1 MTIKEL
7 SGLNGRIEKVRSQG
21 ALAAALLDSI
31 KRKTALEG
39 REILVDNY
47 LNADTRIALQQACE
61 ERHCQL
67 RSMDYAMFGKA
78 GKACAFIVSYPN
90 AEGNI
95 EDYSDFIEDLHEQ
108 NLLVAMDCYLP
119 ALALLKSPGSLGA
132 DFAFGKEEENYFLVS
147 KEISEEAPKEISEKK
162 PKEVS
167 EEASKEISE
176 EASKDIS
183 EEAPKEI
190 SEEASKEIDNQNN
203 RKEEEEDKD
212 EDLVSINREEAA
224 RVHGMTAYLNDA
236 LEVYGY
242 EQENNAFFNTLK
254 IRIPEDISLSDFQTL
269 AEDYELSYSL
279 CNDEYILLSINEED
293 DSESLSD
300 IIACLAEAADN
311 FGTPVDEEDWSDICA
326 LDGSL
331 LR

>member
-7 SGLNGRIEKVRSQG
+7 SGLNGRIEKVRSQK

-78 GKACAFIVSYPN
+78 GKACAFVVSYPN

-119 ALALLKSPGSLGA
+119 ALSLLKSPGSLGA

-147 KEISEEAPKEISEKK
+147 KEISEEA
-162 PKEVS
+162 
-167 EEASKEISE
+167 
-176 EASKDIS
+176 
-183 EEAPKEI
+183 
-190 SEEASKEIDNQNN
+190 SKEIDNQNN
-203 RKEEEEDKD
+203 TEEDKD

-254 IRIPEDISLSDFQTL
+254 IRIPEDISLPDFQAL

-279 CNDEYILLSINEED
+279 CNDEFILLSINEED

>member
-7 SGLNGRIEKVRSQG
+7 SGLNGGIEKVRSQE
-21 ALAAALLDSI
+21 ALAVALLDSI

-61 ERHCQL
+61 ERHCRL
-67 RSMDYAMFGKA
+67 KSMDYAMFGKA
-78 GKACAFIVSYPN
+78 GKACAFVVSYPN

-147 KEISEEAPKEISEKK
+147 KEISEEA
-162 PKEVS
+162 
-167 EEASKEISE
+167 
-176 EASKDIS
+176 
-183 EEAPKEI
+183 
-190 SEEASKEIDNQNN
+190 SKEIDNQNN
-203 RKEEEEDKD
+203 RKEEDKD

-269 AEDYELSYSL
+269 AEDYELPYSL
-279 CNDEYILLSINEED
+279 YNDEFILLSINEED

>member
-7 SGLNGRIEKVRSQG
+7 SGLNGRIEKVRSQE

-78 GKACAFIVSYPN
+78 GKACAFVVSYPN

-147 KEISEEAPKEISEKK
+147 KEVSEESPKEISEKK
-162 PKEVS
+162 
-167 EEASKEISE
+167 
-176 EASKDIS
+176 
-183 EEAPKEI
+183 PKEI

-203 RKEEEEDKD
+203 TEEDKD

-254 IRIPEDISLSDFQTL
+254 IRIPEDISLLDFQAL
-269 AEDYELSYSL
+269 AEDYELPYSL

-300 IIACLAEAADN
+300 IIACLAEVADN

>member
-7 SGLNGRIEKVRSQG
+7 SGLNGRIEKVRSQE
-21 ALAAALLDSI
+21 AMVAALLDSI

-39 REILVDNY
+39 REILIDNY

-132 DFAFGKEEENYFLVS
+132 DFAFGKEEENFFLVS
-147 KEISEEAPKEISEKK
+147 KETSEEAPKEISEKK
-162 PKEVS
+162 PKE
-167 EEASKEISE
+167 ISE
-176 EASKDIS
+176 ES
-183 EEAPKEI
+183 P
-190 SEEASKEIDNQNN
+190 KEIDNQNTT
-203 RKEEEEDKD
+203 EEDKD

-254 IRIPEDISLSDFQTL
+254 IRIPEDISLSDFQAL

-279 CNDEYILLSINEED
+279 CNDEFILLSINEED

>member
-7 SGLNGRIEKVRSQG
+7 SGLNGRIEKVRSQK

-78 GKACAFIVSYPN
+78 GKACAFVVSYPN

-108 NLLVAMDCYLP
+108 KLLVAMDCHLP

-147 KEISEEAPKEISEKK
+147 KEISEEAPKEI
-162 PKEVS
+162 
-167 EEASKEISE
+167 
-176 EASKDIS
+176 
-183 EEAPKEI
+183 
-190 SEEASKEIDNQNN
+190 DNQNN
-203 RKEEEEDKD
+203 RKEEEDKD

-254 IRIPEDISLSDFQTL
+254 IRIPEDISLSDFQAL
-269 AEDYELSYSL
+269 AEDYELPYSL

-293 DSESLSD
+293 DSESLRD

>member
-7 SGLNGRIEKVRSQG
+7 SGLNGRIEKVRSQE

-67 RSMDYAMFGKA
+67 RSIDYAMFGKA
-78 GKACAFIVSYPN
+78 GKACAFVVSYPN

-147 KEISEEAPKEISEKK
+147 KE
-162 PKEVS
+162 V
-167 EEASKEISE
+167 
-176 EASKDIS
+176 S

-203 RKEEEEDKD
+203 RKEEDKD

-254 IRIPEDISLSDFQTL
+254 IRIPEDISLPDFQTL
-269 AEDYELSYSL
+269 AEDYELPYSL
-279 CNDEYILLSINEED
+279 CNDEFILLSINEED

>member
-7 SGLNGRIEKVRSQG
+7 SGLNGRIEKVRSQE

-61 ERHCQL
+61 EHHCQL

-147 KEISEEAPKEISEKK
+147 KEISEEAPKEISE
-162 PKEVS
+162 
-167 EEASKEISE
+167 EASKE
-176 EASKDIS
+176 IS

-190 SEEASKEIDNQNN
+190 SEEAPKEIDNQNN
-203 RKEEEEDKD
+203 RKEEDKD

-254 IRIPEDISLSDFQTL
+254 IRIPEEISLPDFQAL
-269 AEDYELSYSL
+269 AEDYELPYSL
-279 CNDEYILLSINEED
+279 CNDEFILLSINEED

>member
-7 SGLNGRIEKVRSQG
+7 SGLNGRIEKVRSQE
-21 ALAAALLDSI
+21 ALAAVLLDSI
-31 KRKTALEG
+31 NEKTALEG

-108 NLLVAMDCYLP
+108 NLLVAMDCHLP

-147 KEISEEAPKEISEKK
+147 KEISEEA
-162 PKEVS
+162 
-167 EEASKEISE
+167 
-176 EASKDIS
+176 
-183 EEAPKEI
+183 
-190 SEEASKEIDNQNN
+190 SKEIDNQNDT
-203 RKEEEEDKD
+203 KED
-212 EDLVSINREEAA
+212 REKAA

-254 IRIPEDISLSDFQTL
+254 IRIPEEISLPDFQTL
-269 AEDYELSYSL
+269 AEDYELPYSL

>member
-7 SGLNGRIEKVRSQG
+7 SGLNGRIEKVRSQE
-21 ALAAALLDSI
+21 ALVATLLDSI

-147 KEISEEAPKEISEKK
+147 KEISEEAPKEI
-162 PKEVS
+162 
-167 EEASKEISE
+167 
-176 EASKDIS
+176 
-183 EEAPKEI
+183 
-190 SEEASKEIDNQNN
+190 DNQNDT
-203 RKEEEEDKD
+203 KED
-212 EDLVSINREEAA
+212 REKAA

-254 IRIPEDISLSDFQTL
+254 IRIPEEISLPDFQAL
-269 AEDYELSYSL
+269 AEDYELPYSL

>member
-7 SGLNGRIEKVRSQG
+7 SGLNGRIEKVRSQE

-78 GKACAFIVSYPN
+78 GNACAFVVSYPN

-132 DFAFGKEEENYFLVS
+132 DFAFGKKEENYFLVS
-147 KEISEEAPKEISEKK
+147 KEISKEASKEISEED
-162 PKEVS
+162 PKEIS

-176 EASKDIS
+176 EA
-183 EEAPKEI
+183 P
-190 SEEASKEIDNQNN
+190 KEIDNQNN
-203 RKEEEEDKD
+203 RKEGKNEN
-212 EDLVSINREEAA
+212 LVSINREKAA

-254 IRIPEDISLSDFQTL
+254 IRIPEEISLPDFQTL
-269 AEDYELSYSL
+269 AEDYELPYSL

>member
-7 SGLNGRIEKVRSQG
+7 SGLNGGIEKVRSQE

-147 KEISEEAPKEISEKK
+147 KEISEEA
-162 PKEVS
+162 
-167 EEASKEISE
+167 SKEISE
-176 EASKDIS
+176 DAPKEIS

-190 SEEASKEIDNQNN
+190 SEDASKEIDNQNN
-203 RKEEEEDKD
+203 RKEEEDKD

-242 EQENNAFFNTLK
+242 EQENNAFFNMLK
-254 IRIPEDISLSDFQTL
+254 IRIPEEISLSDFQTL
-269 AEDYELSYSL
+269 AEDYELPYSL
-279 CNDEYILLSINEED
+279 CNDEFILLSINEED

>member
-7 SGLNGRIEKVRSQG
+7 SGLNGRIEKVRSQE
-21 ALAAALLDSI
+21 ALVAALLDSI

-67 RSMDYAMFGKA
+67 KSMDYAMFGKA
-78 GKACAFIVSYPN
+78 GKACAFVVSYPN

-108 NLLVAMDCYLP
+108 NLLVAMDCHLP

-147 KEISEEAPKEISEKK
+147 KEVSEEAPKEISE
-162 PKEVS
+162 
-167 EEASKEISE
+167 EAP
-176 EASKDIS
+176 KDIS

-203 RKEEEEDKD
+203 RKEEDKD

-254 IRIPEDISLSDFQTL
+254 IRIPEDISLSDFQAL

-311 FGTPVDEEDWSDICA
+311 FETPVDEEDWSDICA

>member
-7 SGLNGRIEKVRSQG
+7 SGLNGRIEKVRSQE

-147 KEISEEAPKEISEKK
+147 KEISEEA
-162 PKEVS
+162 
-167 EEASKEISE
+167 
-176 EASKDIS
+176 
-183 EEAPKEI
+183 
-190 SEEASKEIDNQNN
+190 SKEIDNQNN
-203 RKEEEEDKD
+203 RKEEDKD
-212 EDLVSINREEAA
+212 EDLVSINREKAA

-254 IRIPEDISLSDFQTL
+254 IRIPEEISLPDFQAL
-269 AEDYELSYSL
+269 AEDYELPYSL
-279 CNDEYILLSINEED
+279 CNDEFILLSINEED

>member
-7 SGLNGRIEKVRSQG
+7 SGLNGRIEKVRSQE

-31 KRKTALEG
+31 KQKTALEG

-78 GKACAFIVSYPN
+78 GKACAFVVSYPN

-108 NLLVAMDCYLP
+108 NLLVAMECHLP

-147 KEISEEAPKEISEKK
+147 KEISEEA
-162 PKEVS
+162 
-167 EEASKEISE
+167 
-176 EASKDIS
+176 
-183 EEAPKEI
+183 
-190 SEEASKEIDNQNN
+190 SKEIDNQNN
-203 RKEEEEDKD
+203 RKEEDKD

-254 IRIPEDISLSDFQTL
+254 IRIPEDISLPDFQAL

>member
-7 SGLNGRIEKVRSQG
+7 SGLNGRIEKVRSQE
-21 ALAAALLDSI
+21 ALVAALLDSI
-31 KRKTALEG
+31 NEKTALEG

-78 GKACAFIVSYPN
+78 GKACAFVVSYPN

-147 KEISEEAPKEISEKK
+147 KEISEEAPKEI
-162 PKEVS
+162 
-167 EEASKEISE
+167 
-176 EASKDIS
+176 
-183 EEAPKEI
+183 
-190 SEEASKEIDNQNN
+190 DNQNN
-203 RKEEEEDKD
+203 RKEEDKN

-224 RVHGMTAYLNDA
+224 RVHGMTAYMNDA

-254 IRIPEDISLSDFQTL
+254 IRIPEDISLPDFQTL
-269 AEDYELSYSL
+269 AEDYELPYSL
-279 CNDEYILLSINEED
+279 CNDEFILLSINEED

>member
-7 SGLNGRIEKVRSQG
+7 SGLNGRIEKVRSQE

-61 ERHCQL
+61 EHHCQL

-147 KEISEEAPKEISEKK
+147 KEISEEAPKEISE
-162 PKEVS
+162 
-167 EEASKEISE
+167 
-176 EASKDIS
+176 
-183 EEAPKEI
+183 EAPKEI
-190 SEEASKEIDNQNN
+190 SEEAPKEIDNQNN
-203 RKEEEEDKD
+203 TEEDKD

-254 IRIPEDISLSDFQTL
+254 IRIPEDISLSDFQAL

>member
-7 SGLNGRIEKVRSQG
+7 SGLNGRIEKVRSQE

-47 LNADTRIALQQACE
+47 LNATTRIALQQACE

-147 KEISEEAPKEISEKK
+147 KEISEEA
-162 PKEVS
+162 
-167 EEASKEISE
+167 SKE
-176 EASKDIS
+176 IS

-203 RKEEEEDKD
+203 TEEDKD
-212 EDLVSINREEAA
+212 EDLVSINREKAA

-254 IRIPEDISLSDFQTL
+254 IRIPEEISLPDFQAL
-269 AEDYELSYSL
+269 AEDYELPYSL
-279 CNDEYILLSINEED
+279 CNDEFILLSINEED

-300 IIACLAEAADN
+300 IIACLAEAAYN

>member
-7 SGLNGRIEKVRSQG
+7 SGLNGRIEKVRSQE
-21 ALAAALLDSI
+21 ALAAVLLDSI
-31 KRKTALEG
+31 NEKTALEG

-108 NLLVAMDCYLP
+108 NLLVAMDCHLP

-147 KEISEEAPKEISEKK
+147 KEISEEAS
-162 PKEVS
+162 
-167 EEASKEISE
+167 
-176 EASKDIS
+176 
-183 EEAPKEI
+183 KEI
-190 SEEASKEIDNQNN
+190 SEEASKEIDNQNDT
-203 RKEEEEDKD
+203 KED
-212 EDLVSINREEAA
+212 REKAA

-242 EQENNAFFNTLK
+242 VQENNAFFNTLK
-254 IRIPEDISLSDFQTL
+254 IRIPEDISLPDFQTL
-269 AEDYELSYSL
+269 AEDYELPYSL

>member
-7 SGLNGRIEKVRSQG
+7 SGLNGGIEKVRSQE
-21 ALAAALLDSI
+21 ALAAAFLDSI

-61 ERHCQL
+61 EHHCQL

-78 GKACAFIVSYPN
+78 GKACAFVVSYPN

-132 DFAFGKEEENYFLVS
+132 DFAFGKEEENFFLVS
-147 KEISEEAPKEISEKK
+147 KEISEEAPKE
-162 PKEVS
+162 VS
-167 EEASKEISE
+167 EEA
-176 EASKDIS
+176 
-183 EEAPKEI
+183 P
-190 SEEASKEIDNQNN
+190 KEIDNQNN
-203 RKEEEEDKD
+203 RKEEDKD
-212 EDLVSINREEAA
+212 ENLVSINREKAA

-254 IRIPEDISLSDFQTL
+254 IRIPEEISLSDFQAL

>member
-7 SGLNGRIEKVRSQG
+7 SGLNGRIEKVRSQE
-21 ALAAALLDSI
+21 ALATALLDSI

-78 GKACAFIVSYPN
+78 GKACAFVVSYPN

-147 KEISEEAPKEISEKK
+147 KEISEEAPKEISEEA
-162 PKEVS
+162 PKE
-167 EEASKEISE
+167 
-176 EASKDIS
+176 IS

-190 SEEASKEIDNQNN
+190 SEEAPKEIDNQNN
-203 RKEEEEDKD
+203 TEEDKD

-254 IRIPEDISLSDFQTL
+254 IRIPEEISLPDFQTL
-269 AEDYELSYSL
+269 AEEYELPYSL

>member
-7 SGLNGRIEKVRSQG
+7 SGLNGRIEKVRSQE

-78 GKACAFIVSYPN
+78 GKACAFVVSYPN

-147 KEISEEAPKEISEKK
+147 KEISEEASKEI
-162 PKEVS
+162 S

-176 EASKDIS
+176 EAPKEIP
-183 EEAPKEI
+183 EEAP
-190 SEEASKEIDNQNN
+190 KEIDNQNN
-203 RKEEEEDKD
+203 TEEGKNEN
-212 EDLVSINREEAA
+212 LVSINREEAA

-254 IRIPEDISLSDFQTL
+254 IRIPEEISLPDFQAL
-269 AEDYELSYSL
+269 AEDYELPYSL
-279 CNDEYILLSINEED
+279 CNDEFILLSINEED

>member
-7 SGLNGRIEKVRSQG
+7 SGLNGRIEKVRSQE

-78 GKACAFIVSYPN
+78 EKACAFVVSYPN

-108 NLLVAMDCYLP
+108 NLLVAMECHLP

-147 KEISEEAPKEISEKK
+147 KEISEEAPKEISE
-162 PKEVS
+162 
-167 EEASKEISE
+167 
-176 EASKDIS
+176 
-183 EEAPKEI
+183 EAP
-190 SEEASKEIDNQNN
+190 KEIDNQNN
-203 RKEEEEDKD
+203 RKEEDKD

-254 IRIPEDISLSDFQTL
+254 IRIPEEISLPDFQAL

>member
-7 SGLNGRIEKVRSQG
+7 SGLNGRIEKVRSQE

-78 GKACAFIVSYPN
+78 GNACAFVVSYPN

-108 NLLVAMDCYLP
+108 NLLVAMDCHLP

-147 KEISEEAPKEISEKK
+147 KEISEEAPKDI
-162 PKEVS
+162 S

-176 EASKDIS
+176 DASKVIS

-190 SEEASKEIDNQNN
+190 SEEASKEIDNHNST
-203 RKEEEEDKD
+203 EEDKD

-254 IRIPEDISLSDFQTL
+254 IRIPEEISLPDFQTL

>member
-7 SGLNGRIEKVRSQG
+7 SGLNGRIEKVRSQE

-61 ERHCQL
+61 EHHCQL

-78 GKACAFIVSYPN
+78 GKACAFVVSYPN

-147 KEISEEAPKEISEKK
+147 KEISEEAPKEISE
-162 PKEVS
+162 
-167 EEASKEISE
+167 
-176 EASKDIS
+176 
-183 EEAPKEI
+183 EAPKEI
-190 SEEASKEIDNQNN
+190 SEEAPKEIDNQNN
-203 RKEEEEDKD
+203 TEEDKD

-254 IRIPEDISLSDFQTL
+254 IRIPEEISLPDFQAL
-269 AEDYELSYSL
+269 AEDYELPYSL
-279 CNDEYILLSINEED
+279 CNDEFILLSINEED

-300 IIACLAEAADN
+300 IIACLAETADN

>member
-7 SGLNGRIEKVRSQG
+7 SGLNGRIEKVRSQE

-78 GKACAFIVSYPN
+78 GKACAFVVSYPN

-147 KEISEEAPKEISEKK
+147 KEVSEESPKEISEKK
-162 PKEVS
+162 PKEIS
-167 EEASKEISE
+167 EESPKEISE
-176 EASKDIS
+176 KK
-183 EEAPKEI
+183 PKEI

-203 RKEEEEDKD
+203 TEEDKD

-254 IRIPEDISLSDFQTL
+254 IRIPEDISLLDFQAL
-269 AEDYELSYSL
+269 AEDYELPYSL

-300 IIACLAEAADN
+300 IIACLAEVADN

>member
-7 SGLNGRIEKVRSQG
+7 SGLNGRIEKVRSQE
-21 ALAAALLDSI
+21 ALVAALLDSI

-147 KEISEEAPKEISEKK
+147 KEISEEA
-162 PKEVS
+162 
-167 EEASKEISE
+167 
-176 EASKDIS
+176 
-183 EEAPKEI
+183 
-190 SEEASKEIDNQNN
+190 SKEIDNQNN
-203 RKEEEEDKD
+203 RKEEDKD
-212 EDLVSINREEAA
+212 EDLVSINREKAA

-236 LEVYGY
+236 LEVYSY

-254 IRIPEDISLSDFQTL
+254 IRIPEEISLPDFQAL
-269 AEDYELSYSL
+269 AEDYELPYSL

>member
-7 SGLNGRIEKVRSQG
+7 SGLNGRIEKVRSQE

-78 GKACAFIVSYPN
+78 GKACAFVVSYPN

-147 KEISEEAPKEISEKK
+147 KEISEEA
-162 PKEVS
+162 
-167 EEASKEISE
+167 SKE
-176 EASKDIS
+176 IS

-203 RKEEEEDKD
+203 TEDDKD
-212 EDLVSINREEAA
+212 EDLVSINREKAA

-254 IRIPEDISLSDFQTL
+254 IRIPEEISLPDFQAL
-269 AEDYELSYSL
+269 AEDYELPYSL
-279 CNDEYILLSINEED
+279 CNDEFILLSINEED

>member
-7 SGLNGRIEKVRSQG
+7 SGLNGRIEKVRSQE

-61 ERHCQL
+61 EHHCQL

-78 GKACAFIVSYPN
+78 GKACAFVVSYPN

-147 KEISEEAPKEISEKK
+147 KE
-162 PKEVS
+162 V
-167 EEASKEISE
+167 
-176 EASKDIS
+176 S

-203 RKEEEEDKD
+203 TEEDKD
-212 EDLVSINREEAA
+212 EDLVSINREKAA

-254 IRIPEDISLSDFQTL
+254 IRIPEEISLPDFQAL
-269 AEDYELSYSL
+269 AEDYELPYSL
-279 CNDEYILLSINEED
+279 CNDEFILLSINEED

>member
-7 SGLNGRIEKVRSQG
+7 SGLNGRIEKVRSQE

-31 KRKTALEG
+31 NEKTALEG

-132 DFAFGKEEENYFLVS
+132 DFAFGKEEENFFLVS
-147 KEISEEAPKEISEKK
+147 KEISEEAPKEISEEA
-162 PKEVS
+162 PKE
-167 EEASKEISE
+167 
-176 EASKDIS
+176 IS

-203 RKEEEEDKD
+203 RKEEDKD

-254 IRIPEDISLSDFQTL
+254 IRIPEEISLPDFQAL
-269 AEDYELSYSL
+269 AEDYELPYSL
-279 CNDEYILLSINEED
+279 CNDEFILLSINEED

>member
-7 SGLNGRIEKVRSQG
+7 SGLNGRIEKVRSQE
-21 ALAAALLDSI
+21 ALVAALLDSI

-78 GKACAFIVSYPN
+78 GKACAFVVSYPN

-147 KEISEEAPKEISEKK
+147 KEISEEAPKEISE
-162 PKEVS
+162 
-167 EEASKEISE
+167 
-176 EASKDIS
+176 
-183 EEAPKEI
+183 
-190 SEEASKEIDNQNN
+190 EASKEIDNQNDT
-203 RKEEEEDKD
+203 KED
-212 EDLVSINREEAA
+212 REKAA

-254 IRIPEDISLSDFQTL
+254 IRIPEEISLPDFQTL
-269 AEDYELSYSL
+269 AEDYELPYSL
-279 CNDEYILLSINEED
+279 CNDEFILLSINEED

>member
-7 SGLNGRIEKVRSQG
+7 SGLNGRIEKVRSQE
-21 ALAAALLDSI
+21 ALVAALLDSI

-67 RSMDYAMFGKA
+67 RSMDYAMFGKT
-78 GKACAFIVSYPN
+78 GNACAFVVSYPN

-147 KEISEEAPKEISEKK
+147 KEISEEAPKEISE
-162 PKEVS
+162 
-167 EEASKEISE
+167 
-176 EASKDIS
+176 
-183 EEAPKEI
+183 
-190 SEEASKEIDNQNN
+190 EASKEIDNQNN
-203 RKEEEEDKD
+203 RKEEDKD

-254 IRIPEDISLSDFQTL
+254 IRIPEEISLPDFQAL
-269 AEDYELSYSL
+269 AEDYELPYSL

-331 LR
+331 LS

>member
-1 MTIKEL
+1 M
-7 SGLNGRIEKVRSQG
+7 V
-21 ALAAALLDSI
+21 AALLDSI

-78 GKACAFIVSYPN
+78 GNACAFVVSYPN

-147 KEISEEAPKEISEKK
+147 KEISEEAPKEISED
-162 PKEVS
+162 
-167 EEASKEISE
+167 ASKEISE
-176 EASKDIS
+176 KK
-183 EEAPKEI
+183 PKEI
-190 SEEASKEIDNQNN
+190 SEEAPKEIDNQNN
-203 RKEEEEDKD
+203 RKEEDKD

-254 IRIPEDISLSDFQTL
+254 IRIPEDISLPEFQTL

-279 CNDEYILLSINEED
+279 CNDEFILLSINEED

>member
-7 SGLNGRIEKVRSQG
+7 SGLNGRIEKVRSQE

-61 ERHCQL
+61 EHHCQL

-78 GKACAFIVSYPN
+78 GKACAFVVSYPN

-119 ALALLKSPGSLGA
+119 ALALLKSPDSLGA

-147 KEISEEAPKEISEKK
+147 KEISEEAPKEI
-162 PKEVS
+162 
-167 EEASKEISE
+167 
-176 EASKDIS
+176 
-183 EEAPKEI
+183 
-190 SEEASKEIDNQNN
+190 DNQNN
-203 RKEEEEDKD
+203 RKEEDKD
-212 EDLVSINREEAA
+212 EDFVSINREEAA

-279 CNDEYILLSINEED
+279 CNDEFILLSIKEED

>member
-7 SGLNGRIEKVRSQG
+7 SGLNGGIEKVRSQE

-132 DFAFGKEEENYFLVS
+132 DFAFGKEEDNYFLVS
-147 KEISEEAPKEISEKK
+147 
-162 PKEVS
+162 
-167 EEASKEISE
+167 
-176 EASKDIS
+176 
-183 EEAPKEI
+183 KEI

-203 RKEEEEDKD
+203 RKEEDKD

-269 AEDYELSYSL
+269 AEDYELPYSL

-326 LDGSL
+326 LNGSL

>member
-7 SGLNGRIEKVRSQG
+7 SSLNGRIEKVRSQE
-21 ALAAALLDSI
+21 ALVAALLDSI

-147 KEISEEAPKEISEKK
+147 KEISEEAPKEISE
-162 PKEVS
+162 
-167 EEASKEISE
+167 EASKEISE
-176 EASKDIS
+176 EA
-183 EEAPKEI
+183 P
-190 SEEASKEIDNQNN
+190 KEIDNQNN
-203 RKEEEEDKD
+203 TEEGKNEN
-212 EDLVSINREEAA
+212 LVSINREKAA

-254 IRIPEDISLSDFQTL
+254 IRIPEEISLPDFQAL
-269 AEDYELSYSL
+269 AEDYELPYSL

>member
-7 SGLNGRIEKVRSQG
+7 SGLNGRIEKVRSQE
-21 ALAAALLDSI
+21 ALVAALLDSI
-31 KRKTALEG
+31 NEKTALEG

-147 KEISEEAPKEISEKK
+147 KEISEEAPKEISE
-162 PKEVS
+162 
-167 EEASKEISE
+167 
-176 EASKDIS
+176 
-183 EEAPKEI
+183 EAPKEI

-203 RKEEEEDKD
+203 TEEDKN
-212 EDLVSINREEAA
+212 EHNGLHFLSVLSLQA
-224 RVHGMTAYLNDA
+224 R
-236 LEVYGY
+236 
-242 EQENNAFFNTLK
+242 
-254 IRIPEDISLSDFQTL
+254 
-269 AEDYELSYSL
+269 
-279 CNDEYILLSINEED
+279 
-293 DSESLSD
+293 
-300 IIACLAEAADN
+300 
-311 FGTPVDEEDWSDICA
+311 
-326 LDGSL
+326 
-331 LR
+331 

>member
-7 SGLNGRIEKVRSQG
+7 SGLNGRIEKVRSQE

-61 ERHCQL
+61 ERHCRL

-78 GKACAFIVSYPN
+78 GKACAFVVSYPN

-95 EDYSDFIEDLHEQ
+95 EDYSDYIEDLHEQ

-147 KEISEEAPKEISEKK
+147 KE
-162 PKEVS
+162 V
-167 EEASKEISE
+167 
-176 EASKDIS
+176 S

-190 SEEASKEIDNQNN
+190 SEEASKEISEKKPKEISEEAPKEIDNQNN
-203 RKEEEEDKD
+203 RKEEDKD

-254 IRIPEDISLSDFQTL
+254 IRIPEDISLPDFQTL
-269 AEDYELSYSL
+269 AEDYELPYSL

>member
-7 SGLNGRIEKVRSQG
+7 SGLNGRIEKVRSQE
-21 ALAAALLDSI
+21 ALATALLDSI

-78 GKACAFIVSYPN
+78 GKACAFVVSYPN

-147 KEISEEAPKEISEKK
+147 KEISEEAPKEISE
-162 PKEVS
+162 
-167 EEASKEISE
+167 
-176 EASKDIS
+176 
-183 EEAPKEI
+183 EAPKEI
-190 SEEASKEIDNQNN
+190 SEEAPKEIDNQNN
-203 RKEEEEDKD
+203 TEEDKD

-254 IRIPEDISLSDFQTL
+254 IRIPEEISLPDFQTL
-269 AEDYELSYSL
+269 AEEYELPYSL

>member
-7 SGLNGRIEKVRSQG
+7 SGLNGRIEKVRSQE
-21 ALAAALLDSI
+21 ALVAALLDSI
-31 KRKTALEG
+31 NEKTALEG

-78 GKACAFIVSYPN
+78 GKACAFVVSYPN

-147 KEISEEAPKEISEKK
+147 KEISEEAPKEI
-162 PKEVS
+162 
-167 EEASKEISE
+167 
-176 EASKDIS
+176 
-183 EEAPKEI
+183 
-190 SEEASKEIDNQNN
+190 DNQNN
-203 RKEEEEDKD
+203 RKEEDKN

-224 RVHGMTAYLNDA
+224 RVYGMTAYMNDA

-254 IRIPEDISLSDFQTL
+254 IRIPEDISLPDFQTL
-269 AEDYELSYSL
+269 AEDYELPYSL
-279 CNDEYILLSINEED
+279 CNDEFILLSINEED

>member
-7 SGLNGRIEKVRSQG
+7 SGLNGGIEKVRSQE

-147 KEISEEAPKEISEKK
+147 KEISEEA
-162 PKEVS
+162 
-167 EEASKEISE
+167 SKEISE
-176 EASKDIS
+176 DAPKEIS

-190 SEEASKEIDNQNN
+190 SEDASKEIDNQNN
-203 RKEEEEDKD
+203 RKEEEDKD

-242 EQENNAFFNTLK
+242 EQENNAFFNMLK
-254 IRIPEDISLSDFQTL
+254 IRIPEEISLSDFQTL
-269 AEDYELSYSL
+269 AEDYELPYSL

-300 IIACLAEAADN
+300 IIACLAEVADN